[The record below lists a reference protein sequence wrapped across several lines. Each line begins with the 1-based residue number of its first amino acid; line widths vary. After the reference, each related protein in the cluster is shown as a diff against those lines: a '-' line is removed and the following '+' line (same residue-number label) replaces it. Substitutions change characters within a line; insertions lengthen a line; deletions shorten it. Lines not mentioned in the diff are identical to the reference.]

1 MSKLTRNLATGLAAG
16 ALAVGAVLPA
26 LAQETPE
33 ANAAGTPPVAIDQMP
48 ARTRVQGR
56 DTIRDAEMAPEGRE
70 AQLEARA
77 EFRAARDLKHLERVE
92 AAVEAGDLTE
102 EQADAMLAAREE
114 RAEGG
119 VGHRGPGAGSGRPG
133 EGGRGRGMGPGDG
146 TGPNE
151 DCPLS

>member
-33 ANAAGTPPVAIDQMP
+33 ANAAGTPVAIDHMP
-48 ARTRVQGR
+48 VRTRVQGR
-56 DTIRDAEMAPEGRE
+56 DAIRDAEMAPEGRE

-77 EFRAARDLKHLERVE
+77 EFRAARDLQHLERVE
-92 AAVEAGDLTE
+92 AAVAAGDLTE

-119 VGHRGPGAGSGRPG
+119 AGQRGPGAGAGRLG
-133 EGGRGRGMGPGDG
+133 DGGRGRGMGPGDG

>member
-1 MSKLTRNLATGLAAG
+1 MRKLTRNLATGLAAG

-33 ANAAGTPPVAIDQMP
+33 A
-48 ARTRVQGR
+48 
-56 DTIRDAEMAPEGRE
+56 PEGRE
-70 AQLEARA
+70 AQREARA
-77 EFRAARDLKHLERVE
+77 EFRAARDLQHLERVE

-119 VGHRGPGAGSGRPG
+119 TGHRGPHAGAGRPG